1 MKTSL
6 GYISSISLLLL
17 FSSFV
22 INDILTRVILT
33 RDITKKRVLR
43 DNNKFLSNKT
53 NQKESE
59 KISLKTKDAKK
70 ERIHF
75 ILVKPIHEK
84 NSNLDF
90 RRDQII

>member
-22 INDILTRVILT
+22 INDILTRVILL
-33 RDITKKRVLR
+33 DITKKRVLR